1 LCPFGASKYSENL
14 SMNTGLLDIN
24 QTVLESYLSI
34 LNGTT
39 LLNSKAGDISS
50 KIFTSPNLSADSS
63 AEPLQKSI
71 SIIPIKGPI
80 QRENLLNRNNEVAF
94 WGMDYIS
101 RMIDDCRDDESN
113 HAIVMDFKSGGGFSN
128 DPASVIA
135 SIIKYLSTGRK
146 IYGSGDMACSAAYH
160 IAVFCS
166 AIYANSK
173 SAIFG
178 CMGTKWEGSNT
189 TALDKKVGYI
199 NISVTADAT
208 PDKNAEFDQA
218 LNGKPGLLKD
228 HLINPIA
235 DHFISDVKAQ
245 RPGIDPK
252 MLRGATVTAELALAS
267 GMIDGIMSLSDIIE
281 GITTDSL
288 QAKVNS
294 SAPKIISSTN
304 LIPKNKAMNTFSFSG
319 WIANVISGTNTPE
332 MNAQAIENAAAFN
345 NIKSEFETYKLS
357 SETKIKGLEDS
368 LATEK
373 ALRATDAQ
381 TIADLNSRLE
391 KTTGTPPIQPADA
404 QGDGQ
409 KPMENANKDLEMDE
423 MDKDFHNEIKT
434 SRSTKNLL
442 DF

>member
-1 LCPFGASKYSENL
+1 MVEFWV
-14 SMNTGLLDIN
+14 MNTGLLDIN

-39 LLNSKAGDISS
+39 LLNTKADELRNEVISLTDVDT
-50 KIFTSPNLSADSS
+50 ITSAKPV
-63 AEPLQKSI
+63 QKSI

-94 WGMDYIS
+94 WGMDSIS
-101 RMIDDCRDDESN
+101 MIIDSCREDENN

-135 SIIKYLSTGRK
+135 SMIKYLSTGRK
-146 IYGSGDMACSAAYH
+146 IYASGDMACSAAYH

-178 CMGTKWEGSNT
+178 CMGTKWEGTNT
-189 TALDKKVGYI
+189 TSLDKKVGYI
-199 NISVTADAT
+199 NVSVTADAT

-235 DHFISDVKAQ
+235 QHFIDDVKTQ

-252 MLRGATVTAELALAS
+252 MLRGATVTAQLALDA

-281 GITTDSL
+281 GITTDKMPTK
-288 QAKVNS
+288 QRT
-294 SAPKIISSTN
+294 STN
-304 LIPKNKAMNTFSFSG
+304 SVPTNNVKSNLKTPKNTMEKFNFSAWMVSKLT
-319 WIANVISGTNTPE
+319 GTSTPE
-332 MNAQAIENAAAFN
+332 MDAQAVQSSSQFES
-345 NIKSEFETYKLS
+345 IKSEFDAYKTS
-357 SETKIKGLEDS
+357 SEAKIQLLEAEKLTNVVKIATLETVKTDLTSELTILKANTPGAARSEARQEGQQAQGADQSDKPLTAEEALANAGEAKIKSMLSQFG
-368 LATEK
+368 
-373 ALRATDAQ
+373 R
-381 TIADLNSRLE
+381 
-391 KTTGTPPIQPADA
+391 
-404 QGDGQ
+404 
-409 KPMENANKDLEMDE
+409 
-423 MDKDFHNEIKT
+423 
-434 SRSTKNLL
+434 
-442 DF
+442 